1 MAFTADQLDEVRDA
15 LRLRLD
21 DLAEH
26 LLGAPNRSRS
36 NSSELR
42 YGRKGSLAVHIAG
55 ARAGRWHDYEAG
67 EDGDALALI
76 QRERNCGFHDAV
88 IFGAQF
94 CGVALET
101 DVAPLTPARPREDV
115 TAKRD
120 AQLAEAEAER
130 TQKIANAQNIWK
142 ESKLISGT
150 LAEKYLVYT
159 RKIPTP
165 TGGWPATT
173 LRYHERLN
181 ALVVAATDEDGNVKA
196 IQYIRLDHSGEKAN
210 DGNVAKRSYGP
221 QDGAWVRLPGEGTG
235 PLLLAEGP
243 ETGLSVWRATGY
255 ETWVALGSIAKIEP
269 PAGRRIFVCADD
281 DPKHSADGKPAL
293 AYKTL
298 QDALERWR
306 TVGHGIIVI
315 FPWPMRRRDRSDFN
329 DLMQCD
335 GVDAVC
341 ARINFFVNPKQ
352 LTPYRL
358 LLDEAR
364 AKLDVTI
371 GDFFRQAYV
380 SLLAS
385 PDEPE
390 AFPPVHAI
398 RTDVGTG
405 KSTATGKAA
414 VEFIHQ
420 IRAQGRYEN
429 LAILVPTHTLG
440 NELAEKI
447 RCLPGASD
455 LRVAVYRGREADDP
469 DNPGEKM
476 CLDLPAIRIAQEY
489 SLDPVRA
496 VCRQKIKLKNGIV
509 EEKICPYFNCCGY
522 QSQHDAVADIWIAAH
537 QVAFNSK
544 PKCFGKLAAVVF
556 DESFLKSGIHAEISF
571 PIDLFGTS
579 ASIPNDIIGSDR
591 LHFLRQQLLHLL
603 REHPEGPIQR
613 RAFMGINFTDE
624 SAGEGYALEWKRK
637 VEPEMW
643 PGMAYE
649 ARKQV
654 AETASLNKQVRQLA
668 AFWQALRRLMAG
680 TGAEASGELRI
691 HVDPQSGTRMVGVK
705 YRKEVTAGF
714 RVPTLLLDAT
724 LRKEL
729 MTPFFPNVEITADI
743 AVVTPHQQI
752 FQIAGVAF
760 SKSRL
765 QSAAANGHG
774 EARRRGNRLAEVWRW
789 IILQARRVAP
799 AQVLVVLQ
807 QDIEA
812 AFLKIGPLPA
822 NVLTAHHNAVRGRD
836 EWRDVAMLVVVGRTM
851 PSPDAV
857 ESTAEALTGRAL
869 TRIKGWYD
877 RGDAILEMV
886 GGARWTEAD
895 CHPDPIAEAVRW
907 QICEAELVQ
916 IIGRGRGVNRTKE
929 NPLEVWIL
937 TDVALPVPLT
947 ALVPLTLLDL
957 TPEQEML
964 VAGGV
969 ALRSPSDASLA
980 YPEIWKS
987 AAAAKMA
994 FHRARSVT
1002 FPCELNIGDCY
1013 PPLTKV
1019 TYRKVGVGMKPA
1031 SALFDTT
1038 IVANPSEWLISR
1050 LGPLSRCDV
1059 ELPRCVVY
1067 ANPEQAIETPDAGS
1081 PAETSPIFPDDCA
1094 EVADQNWPPAPTGIV
1109 SIADTP
1115 PWPMDYVQ
1123 SPPPTFFSPPKLV
1136 LAKPLS
1142 QARQQLNGLHQR
1154 LEIARPPA
1162 VWGDDLDGLKE
1173 AWWRQRMQAISGNRP
1188 PGSRQATASELA

>member
-21 DLAEH
+21 DLAGH
-26 LLGAPNRSRS
+26 LLGKPNRSRS
-36 NSSELR
+36 NRKELR

-55 ARAGRWHDYEAG
+55 ARSGRWHDYETG

-130 TQKIANAQNIWK
+130 NQKISVARDIWK
-142 ESKLISGT
+142 EASLISGT
-150 LAEKYLVYT
+150 LAEKYLVDT

-165 TGGWPATT
+165 TGGWPVTK
-173 LRYHERLN
+173 LRYHDGLN

-196 IQYIRLDHSGEKAN
+196 IQYIRLDRTGGKVD

-281 DPKHSADGKPAL
+281 DPKHSADDKPAL

-306 TVGHGIIVI
+306 TVGHDIVVI
-315 FPWPMRRRDRSDFN
+315 YPWPMRRRDRSDFN

-341 ARINFFVNPKQ
+341 ARINFFVNPKP
-352 LTPYRL
+352 LTLHRL
-358 LLDEAR
+358 SVDEAR

-371 GDFFRQAYV
+371 RDFFRQAHGY
-380 SLLAS
+380 LLAS

-390 AFPPVHAI
+390 ASPPVHAI

-476 CLDLPAIRIAQEY
+476 CLDLPAIRVAQEY

-496 VCRQKIKLKNGIV
+496 VCRQQIKLKNGIV
-509 EEKICPYFNCCGY
+509 EEKICPYFNRCGY
-522 QSQHDAVADIWIAAH
+522 QSQHGALADIWIAAH
-537 QVAFNSK
+537 EVAFNSK

-613 RAFMGINFTDE
+613 RAFMGINFTDAG
-624 SAGEGYALEWKRK
+624 AGEAVALEWRRK
-637 VEPEMW
+637 LEPEMW

-649 ARKQV
+649 ARKRV
-654 AETASLNKQVRQLA
+654 AETASINKKIRQLA
-668 AFWQALRRLMAG
+668 ASWQALKRLLG
-680 TGAEASGELRI
+680 EGGAAASGELRL
-691 HVDPQSGTRMVGVK
+691 HVAPQSGTRMVGVK

-714 RVPTLLLDAT
+714 GVPTLLLDAT

-752 FQIAGVAF
+752 FQIQGIAF

-765 QSAAANGHG
+765 LATAASGTD
-774 EARRRGNRLAEVWRW
+774 EARRRGNRLAEVRSW
-789 IILQARRVAP
+789 IILQARRAAP
-799 AQVLVVLQ
+799 GQVLVVLQ

-812 AFLKIGPLPA
+812 VFLAIGPLPA

-857 ESTAEALTGRAL
+857 ESTAEALTGKAL

-916 IIGRGRGVNRTKE
+916 IIGRGRGVNRTE
-929 NPLEVWIL
+929 ANPLEVWVL
-937 TDVALPVPLT
+937 TDVALPVPIT
-947 ALVPLTLLDL
+947 AVLPKTVLDL
-957 TPEQEML
+957 TPEREML

-969 ALRSPSDASLA
+969 ALNSPSDASLA
-980 YPEIWKS
+980 YSAVWKS

-994 FHRARSVT
+994 FSRARSVT
-1002 FPCELNIGDCY
+1002 FPYKLYIGDCY

-1031 SALFDTT
+1031 SALFDTR
-1038 IVANPSEWLISR
+1038 IVGNPAEWLTSR
-1050 LGPLSRCDV
+1050 LGPLSLCYIAQSN
-1059 ELPRCVVY
+1059 CGST
-1067 ANPEQAIETPDAGS
+1067 NPEQAIENPDAGS
-1081 PAETSPIFPDDCA
+1081 PAETSPICPDACA
-1094 EVADQNWPPAPTGIV
+1094 EVANQNWPPAPTGIV

-1115 PWPMDYVQ
+1115 PWPLDYVQ
-1123 SPPPTFFSPPKLV
+1123 SPPPAFFSPPKPV
-1136 LAKPLS
+1136 LTTPLP
-1142 QARQQLNGLHQR
+1142 QARQQLKGLHQR

-1173 AWWRQRMQAISGNRP
+1173 EWWRQRMQAISGNRP
-1188 PGSRQATASELA
+1188 PGSRQATA